1 MSICSEHYLCGGA
14 DFESAINA
22 ITVQF
27 HSPSLTITSSPPPLP
42 SLSPPP
48 TSSVDPAASPSPP
61 LRDVGFKNAATVPS
75 QARMNPHPPLPFPKG
90 CGQLM
95 LARWRNQGARRAR
108 GTHQVG
114 GPGGVSRNTN
124 HDKRRG
130 SCSFSFSHPPHSS
143 YLKVTPRRND
153 TTKP

>member
-1 MSICSEHYLCGGA
+1 MSIHIERYLCGGA

-27 HSPSLTITSSPPPLP
+27 HSPSLTITSPPPPLP

-48 TSSVDPAASPSPP
+48 TSSVDPAASPSPQ

-75 QARMNPHPPLPFPKG
+75 QARMNPQPPLPFPKG

-108 GTHQVG
+108 GTLEVG
-114 GPGGVSRNTN
+114 GPVGELRNTS
-124 HDKRRG
+124 HDVCRG
-130 SCSFSFSHPPHSS
+130 SCSLFIFPSPS
-143 YLKVTPRRND
+143 LTI
-153 TTKP
+153 

>member
-1 MSICSEHYLCGGA
+1 MSIRIERYLCGGA

-27 HSPSLTITSSPPPLP
+27 HSPSSTITSPPPPLP

-75 QARMNPHPPLPFPKG
+75 QARMNPHPPLSFPKG
-90 CGQLM
+90 CGRPNLT
-95 LARWRNQGARRAR
+95 RWRIR
-108 GTHQVG
+108 GGRKMKATHEMR
-114 GPGGVSRNTN
+114 GPCSKSRNTS
-124 HDKRRG
+124 HDVCRG
-130 SCSFSFSHPPHSS
+130 SCSLFIFPSPS
-143 YLKVTPRRND
+143 LTI
-153 TTKP
+153 